1 MTTYIYA
8 VCENDSNSIETVNAA
23 SMNAAKEKII
33 ERFRDTLELDEEF
46 YNWNDFIEFMLDHDI
61 VISKSIQDLEAL

>member
-8 VCENDSNSIETVNAA
+8 VCDDAGNHLKTVNAV

-33 ERFRDTLELDEEF
+33 EKFRDLLELDEEF
-46 YNWNDFIEFMLDHDI
+46 YNWSDFINFMEDHDI
-61 VISKSIQDLEAL
+61 VISKCIQDLEAL